1 MSKGANQR
9 LKLIYLAK
17 IMLEKTDEHHGLKMK
32 EILLEL
38 EAYGV
43 SADRKTIPNDFD
55 ILRTFGI
62 DVKQERQG
70 RDFSYKVVGRQFEIA
85 ELKLL
90 VDVIQ
95 SSKFIT
101 EKKSKQLIQKLESF
115 ASNYEA
121 KQLQRQVYVSGRIKA
136 MNESIYYNV
145 DEIHM
150 AIEMNRKIRFQYFQW
165 NIKKEEE
172 LRKDGQLYEISPWA
186 LLCDNDNYYMVGFDS
201 KEKKMKH
208 YRVDKMLKSVCM
220 EEPREG
226 KEQFEKYDIAA
237 YTRKI
242 FGMFG
247 GEEQSVKLEFDNS
260 LAGVV
265 IDRFGKDI
273 IIVPSDEAH
282 FTVRLDIVVSD
293 QFFGWILA
301 LGDGAKVLGPNDVVE
316 RMKEVVKK
324 AYERYW

>member
-1 MSKGANQR
+1 
-9 LKLIYLAK
+9 
-17 IMLEKTDEHHGLKMK
+17 
-32 EILLEL
+32 
-38 EAYGV
+38 
-43 SADRKTIPNDFD
+43 
-55 ILRTFGI
+55 
-62 DVKQERQG
+62 
-70 RDFSYKVVGRQFEIA
+70 
-85 ELKLL
+85 
-90 VDVIQ
+90 
-95 SSKFIT
+95 
-101 EKKSKQLIQKLESF
+101 
-115 ASNYEA
+115 
-121 KQLQRQVYVSGRIKA
+121 
-136 MNESIYYNV
+136 
-145 DEIHM
+145 
-150 AIEMNRKIRFQYFQW
+150 
-165 NIKKEEE
+165 
-172 LRKDGQLYEISPWA
+172 
-186 LLCDNDNYYMVGFDS
+186 
-201 KEKKMKH
+201 MKH

-273 IIVPSDEAH
+273 TIVPSDEAH

-301 LGDGAKVLGPNDVVE
+301 LGDGAKVLEPNDVVE